1 MEQLDTAQAQAL
13 AKTIADIGTPSFEA
27 SLDAWLG
34 LTYKI
39 DNVTMM
45 AFFDDRR
52 PEVYYSHAKDKRVF
66 EKLNSEYVR
75 GVYLLDPAYAL
86 HTESAEEGLYRLHDI
101 APDQFQ
107 RNEYY
112 ATYYRRTTLIDEV
125 IYFVRPSPGVSV
137 TVCVGRDASSGRKF
151 SAHMFDR
158 LRNGAPIVLA
168 LASRHWEN
176 LRSEKPQDVP
186 QVVEILRERVK
197 QDKGI
202 ALSPRQS
209 EIAFLILQGHSSVS
223 IGLLLGIS
231 PQTVKVIRKQLYRK
245 CEISSQA
252 ELFSLLTP
260 FLLGM

>member
-1 MEQLDTAQAQAL
+1 VEQLGTEKAQAL
-13 AKTIADIGTPSFEA
+13 AQTITNVGTPAFEA
-27 SLDAWLG
+27 SLDTWLG
-34 LTYKI
+34 VSYKI
-39 DNVTMM
+39 DNVTMI

-52 PEVYYSHAKDKRVF
+52 PEVFYSRARDRRVF
-66 EKLNSEYVR
+66 EKLDSDYVR

-86 HTESAEEGLYRLHDI
+86 HADRADEDLYRLYDI

-112 ATYYRRTTLIDEV
+112 ATYYRRTTLIDEM

-137 TVCVGRDASSGRKF
+137 MVCVGRDASSGRKF
-151 SAHMFDR
+151 SAHMFEK
-158 LRNGAPIVLA
+158 LRTSAPIVLA
-168 LASRHWEN
+168 LAKRHWGN
-176 LRSEKPQDVP
+176 LRSAEPQSEP
-186 QVVEILRERVK
+186 QVAELLRERVR

-260 FLLGM
+260 FLLSM

>member
-1 MEQLDTAQAQAL
+1 MEQLDTAQAL
-13 AKTIADIGTPSFEA
+13 AKTIATIGTAEFEP

-34 LTYKI
+34 LAFKI
-39 DNVTMM
+39 DNVTML
-45 AFFDDRR
+45 AFFDDRS
-52 PEVYYSHAKDKRVF
+52 PQVFYSHAKDMRVF
-66 EKLNSEYVR
+66 EKLDSDYVR
-75 GVYLLDPAYAL
+75 GVYLLDPAYGL
-86 HTESAEEGLYRLHDI
+86 HTDGAEEGLYRLHDI

-137 TVCVGRDASSGRKF
+137 TVCAGRDATSGRKF
-151 SAHMFDR
+151 STHMIER
-158 LRNGAPIVLA
+158 MRNSASIVLA
-168 LASRHWEN
+168 LAGRHWDN
-176 LRSEKPQDVP
+176 LRSKKPQDVP
-186 QVVEILRERVK
+186 QVVEILRDRVR

-260 FLLGM
+260 FLLGI